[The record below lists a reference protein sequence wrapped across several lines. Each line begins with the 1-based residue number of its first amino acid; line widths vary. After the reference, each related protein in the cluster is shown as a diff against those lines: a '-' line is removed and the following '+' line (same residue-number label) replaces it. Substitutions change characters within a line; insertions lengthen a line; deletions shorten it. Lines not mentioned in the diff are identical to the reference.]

1 MDSLKAKQLN
11 VLANTGESKGEK
23 HHHTVAS
30 QVFKINSQQKTG
42 SVSLT
47 GRVENG
53 FRFKLK
59 VAKIPILTFLKSGY
73 SLDLMVCC

>member
-11 VLANTGESKGEK
+11 VLVNAGESKGKK
-23 HHHTVAS
+23 HHRTVVS
-30 QVFKINSQQKTG
+30 QVFKVNSQQETG

-47 GRVENG
+47 GRVEKG

-59 VAKIPILTFLKSGY
+59 VAEIPILMFLKSGY